1 MTNKKIRQNKEI
13 KKKSGPPRI
22 CFICFIGFKLFLLVA
37 LPVGAPLD
45 SVLVLT

>member
-1 MTNKKIRQNKEI
+1 MTNKKIRQNKE
-13 KKKSGPPRI
+13 KKSGPPRI